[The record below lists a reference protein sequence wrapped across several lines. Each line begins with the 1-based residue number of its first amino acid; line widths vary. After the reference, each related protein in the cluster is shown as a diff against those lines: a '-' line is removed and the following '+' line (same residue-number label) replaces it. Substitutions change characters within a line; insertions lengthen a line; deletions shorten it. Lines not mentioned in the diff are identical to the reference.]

1 MRRRSKPTDIG
12 SVMSSLVASW
22 GLANSYHGW
31 LVVRHW
37 EDIVGETI
45 AQRAIANDYREG
57 VLYVAVEKDIWRQEL
72 QMQRE
77 EILRKIHSRPYG
89 KAIKEIR
96 YTGGRK
102 G

>member
-1 MRRRSKPTDIG
+1 MAK
-12 SVMSSLVASW
+12 W

-37 EDIVGETI
+37 PEIVGDII
-45 AQRAIANDYREG
+45 AERALAEHYSDG
-57 VLYVAVEKDIWRQEL
+57 VLYIAVEKDIWRQEL

-77 EILRKIHSRPYG
+77 EILKKIHSRPYG